1 MMFDLTEHVIE
12 SESRYRMYGTEI
24 EAARELGMSFQD
36 WEQLAAIPGA
46 HDAPSGFI
54 FIQPS
59 EPLQL
64 AA

>member
-1 MMFDLTEHVIE
+1 
-12 SESRYRMYGTEI
+12 MYGTEI

-36 WEQLAAIPGA
+36 WEQLAGTPAD
-46 HDAPSGFI
+46 HEAPSGFV